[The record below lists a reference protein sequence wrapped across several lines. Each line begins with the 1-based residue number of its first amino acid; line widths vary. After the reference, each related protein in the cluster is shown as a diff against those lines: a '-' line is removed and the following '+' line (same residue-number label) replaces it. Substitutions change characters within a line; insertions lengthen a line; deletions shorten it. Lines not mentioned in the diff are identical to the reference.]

1 MSGWLEF
8 FSWPENS
15 WQRSRRK
22 QEVKTDTGADE
33 PEHLANPQLTAH
45 RSRQA
50 RRGTRRKGPA
60 RLRLQL
66 DPKGKGDLHQPWSSI
81 SLQWGQESLVEEMG
95 AQTPA
100 FINAPSL
107 YVGIHVKSLQSCPT
121 LCNPMDCSPPGSS
134 VHGILQARILES
146 VAMPSSRGS
155 PYPGIE
161 PASTATPALQA
172 GSLPQ
177 SHWGSPPLYISGA
190 KWWV

>member
-1 MSGWLEF
+1 MRGWLEF

-22 QEVKTDTGADE
+22 QEVKTDMGTDE

-66 DPKGKGDLHQPWSSI
+66 DPKGKGDLHHPWSSI
-81 SLQWGQESLVEEMG
+81 SLRWGEEALVEEMG

-100 FINAPSL
+100 FIKAPSL
-107 YVGIHVKSLQSCPT
+107 YVGMHAKLLQSCPT
-121 LCNPMDCSPPGSS
+121 LCDPMDCSPPGSS
-134 VHGILQARILES
+134 VHGILQARILEW
-146 VAMPSSRGS
+146 VDMPSSRGS

-161 PASTATPALQA
+161 AASTVTPALQV